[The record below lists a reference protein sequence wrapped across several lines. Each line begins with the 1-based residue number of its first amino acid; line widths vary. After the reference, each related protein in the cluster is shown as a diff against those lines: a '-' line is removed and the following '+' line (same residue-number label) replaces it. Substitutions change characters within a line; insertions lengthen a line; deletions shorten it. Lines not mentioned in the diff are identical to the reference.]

1 MTNIPAMS
9 GREVIRT
16 FEKLGWRV
24 DRRRGSH
31 VVMLKADEAGS
42 LIVPEHKEVR
52 KGTLRSLIQDAG
64 LTVDEFKAAR

>member
-9 GREVIRT
+9 GRDVIRT
-16 FEKLGWRV
+16 FEALGWWV

-31 VVMLKADEAGS
+31 VVMLKSGETAS
-42 LIVPEHKEVR
+42 LIIPDHKEVR

>member
-16 FEKLGWRV
+16 FENLGWRI

-31 VVMLKADEAGS
+31 VVMLKPGQVGS
-42 LIVPEHKEVR
+42 LIIPSHKEVR
-52 KGTLRSLIQDAG
+52 KGTLRALIEDAG